1 MEELLES
8 TTPNDII
15 IYKND
20 NGIVYGYFNQKA
32 LDLAL
37 YTRAKKSSNNF
48 ESKNQQ
54 ENERG
59 KKSVSLDDISTQR
72 HSILF
77 RPVSEGDYIYEGNI
91 ILDIGLNW
99 LSYSNYFQENNIS
112 DYGTWLSR
120 GIRVS
125 SCYPGIFSCKIEDDI
140 IGSCNLGNTIK
151 DGDLLFT
158 IELCSKPEE
167 INTSKKDV
175 AFTYNM
181 LARQFLD
188 SVPHLG
194 DIAIKKWL
202 VNNYTKVNKGEDI
215 LEVTEFTH
223 LENRFSTT
231 IKTPYSGLLVK
242 KYDDLFGIKK
252 KLQKWDSLFIIYSDE
267 SKIKENYPNVITVT
281 KDDFTKTVTIVG
293 YKCAGNTL
301 GFNMGSIYLNF
312 ENADGKNHLL
322 LRFDRR
328 DINLNK
334 KCSLHFLLG
343 DDSVITLN
351 AIANP
356 VKENASTSIAKYQLS
371 QDVIIKLET
380 EKLIKWQITNE
391 DGLTIKVG
399 NNICCLD
406 NNDKTILTQK
416 LSYEIF
422 QDFIKDFNKTVN
434 ENISKDKQK
443 EADNTDSKNIVKGC
457 CYVYLMIDTTNN
469 FYKIGISNHP
479 KYREHTLQ
487 SDKPTIELLCA
498 KKFPSRTIAEAIESA
513 LHRSYANKRIRGE
526 WFNLD
531 ASDIEDIKH
540 TLK

>member
-1 MEELLES
+1 MVELLES

-32 LDLAL
+32 LDMAL

-48 ESKNQQ
+48 ESKNQW
-54 ENERG
+54 EDEKG
-59 KKSVSLDDISTQR
+59 KRSASLDDISIQR

-77 RPVSEGDYIYEGNI
+77 RPVSEGDYISEGDI

-99 LSYSNYFQENNIS
+99 LSYSNYSQENNIS
-112 DYGTWLSR
+112 NFETNLWL
-120 GIRVS
+120 GIRVF
-125 SCYPGIFSCKIEDDI
+125 SCYPGFFSCKIEDNI
-140 IGSCNLGNTIK
+140 IGSCNLGNTIL

-158 IELCSKPEE
+158 IELGSKPEE
-167 INTSKKDV
+167 VNTSKKDI
-175 AFTYNM
+175 AFTYN
-181 LARQFLD
+181 LLSRKFLD
-188 SVPHLG
+188 SVPHLE
-194 DIAIKKWL
+194 DITVKNWL
-202 VNNYTKVNKGEDI
+202 VNDYTKVKKGEDI

-223 LENRFSTT
+223 LEHRFSTT

-252 KLQKWDSLFIIYSDE
+252 KLQKGDSLFIIYSDE

-312 ENADGKNHLL
+312 ENADGKNCLL
-322 LRFDRR
+322 LRFNRR

-334 KCSLHFLLG
+334 KCSLHFLLD

-371 QDVIIKLET
+371 QDDIIKLET
-380 EKLIKWQITNE
+380 KKLIKWQITNE

-406 NNDKTILTQK
+406 SNDTTILTQN

-422 QDFIKDFNKTVN
+422 QDFIKDFNKTVK

-443 EADNTDSKNIVKGC
+443 EADKTDSNNIVKGC

>member
-1 MEELLES
+1 MFWES
-8 TTPNDII
+8 ITSNDII
-15 IYKND
+15 SYKND

-32 LDLAL
+32 FDMAL
-37 YTRAKKSSNNF
+37 YSRAKESSNSF
-48 ESKNQQ
+48 EAKNQWDD
-54 ENERG
+54 ERG
-59 KKSVSLDDISTQR
+59 KRAVRLDDISIQR
-72 HSILF
+72 HSLLF
-77 RPVSEGDYIYEGNI
+77 RPVSEGDYISEGDV
-91 ILDIGLNW
+91 ILDLGLNW

-112 DYGTWLSR
+112 DFGTWLSR
-120 GIRVS
+120 GIRVYS
-125 SCYPGIFSCKIEDDI
+125 SYSGFFSCKIEDNI
-140 IGSCNLGNTIK
+140 IGSCNLGNTIT

-158 IELCSKPEE
+158 IELASKPVEV
-167 INTSKKDV
+167 NTSNKDV
-175 AFTYNM
+175 EFKYNM
-181 LARQFLD
+181 LSRNFLD
-188 SVPHLG
+188 SVPNLG
-194 DIAIKKWL
+194 EITIKRWL
-202 VNNYTKVNKGEDI
+202 VNDYSKVKKGEDI
-215 LEVTEFTH
+215 LEVTEFTS
-223 LENRFSTT
+223 LESRFSTT
-231 IKTPYSGLLVK
+231 IKASYSGLLIK
-242 KYDDLFGIKK
+242 KYDELFGIKN
-252 KLQKWDSLFIIYSDE
+252 KLRRGDPLYTIYSDE
-267 SKIKENYPNVITVT
+267 SKLRDNYLNVVTVA

-312 ENADGKNHLL
+312 ENTDGKNHLL
-322 LRFDRR
+322 LRFNRK

-334 KCSLHFLLG
+334 KCSLHLLLG

-356 VKENASTSIAKYQLS
+356 VKENASTSIAKYQLK
-371 QDVIIKLET
+371 QEDIIKLER

-406 NNDKTILTQK
+406 SNDTTTLTQD

-422 QDFIKDFNKTVN
+422 QDFIKDFNKTVKDN
-434 ENISKDKQK
+434 LLGDKQE
-443 EADNTDSKNIVKGC
+443 EADKTNTKRIVNGS

-487 SDKPTIELLCA
+487 SDKPSIELLCA
-498 KKFPSRTIAEAIESA
+498 KKYPSRVIAEAIESA
-513 LHRSYANKRIRGE
+513 LHKSYAKKRIRGE

-531 ASDIEDIKH
+531 VSDIEDIKQ

>member
-20 NGIVYGYFNQKA
+20 NGIVYGFFNQKA
-32 LDLAL
+32 LDMAL
-37 YTRAKKSSNNF
+37 YTRAKESSNNF
-48 ESKNQQ
+48 EAKNQWKD
-54 ENERG
+54 ERE
-59 KKSVSLDDISTQR
+59 KRAVRLDDISIQR
-72 HSILF
+72 HSVIF
-77 RPVSEGDYIYEGNI
+77 RPVSEGEFVSKGAI

-99 LSYSNYFQENNIS
+99 LSYSNYFHENKIS
-112 DYGTWLSR
+112 DFGTWLSR
-120 GIRVS
+120 GIRIF
-125 SCYPGIFSCKIEDDI
+125 SCYSGFFSCKIEDYK
-140 IGSCNLGNTIK
+140 IGICNLGNTIK

-158 IELCSKPEE
+158 IELASKPEE
-167 INTSKKDV
+167 VNTSKKDV

-181 LARQFLD
+181 LNRQFLD

-194 DIAIKKWL
+194 DITIKRWL
-202 VNNYTKVNKGEDI
+202 VNDYTKVKKGEDI
-215 LEVTEFTH
+215 LEVSEFTQI
-223 LENRFSTT
+223 ESRFSTT
-231 IKTPYSGLLVK
+231 IKTPYSGLFIK
-242 KYDDLFGIKK
+242 KHDELFGIKK
-252 KLQKWDSLFIIYSDE
+252 KLQKGDPLYTIYSDE
-267 SKIKENYPNVITVT
+267 SKLKENYPNVITVT
-281 KDDFTKTVTIVG
+281 KDDFTKTVTVIG

-301 GFNMGSIYLNF
+301 GFYMGSIFINF
-312 ENADGKNHLL
+312 ENTDGKNYLL
-322 LRFDRR
+322 LRFNRR

-356 VKENASTSIAKYQLS
+356 VKEYASTSIVKYQLS
-371 QDVIIKLET
+371 QDDIIKLET

-399 NNICCLD
+399 NNNCCLD
-406 NNDKTILTQK
+406 SNDTTILTQN

-422 QDFIKDFNKTVN
+422 QDFIQDFNKTVK
-434 ENISKDKQK
+434 ENISEDKQK
-443 EADNTDSKNIVKGC
+443 EADKTDSKNIVKGC
-457 CYVYLMIDTTNN
+457 CFVYLMIDTTNN

-487 SDKPTIELLCA
+487 SDKPTIELICA
-498 KKFPSRTIAEAIESA
+498 KKYPSRTIAEAIESA
-513 LHRSYANKRIRGE
+513 LHRSYASKRIRGE

-531 ASDIEDIKH
+531 ASDIEDIKQ